1 MNDNLDVTLQDK
13 LQAVDIL
20 MAPDLLLSAVHSLCD
35 THAAAE
41 RYLRYT
47 QLLANLKFI
56 DFIDSP
62 IGAQPFHMDQKE
74 LEKFY
79 ILLKKIG
86 EAIGEYQDACMKE
99 ENENNEDMD
108 LRG

>member
-1 MNDNLDVTLQDK
+1 MNDDLDAALQNE

-20 MAPDLLLSAVHSLCD
+20 MAPGSLLSDVHSLYD

-41 RYLRYT
+41 RHLRDT

-62 IGAQPFHMDQKE
+62 IGAQPYYMDPKK

-79 ILLKKIG
+79 ILLGKIG

-99 ENENNEDMD
+99 EMEARDD
-108 LRG
+108 